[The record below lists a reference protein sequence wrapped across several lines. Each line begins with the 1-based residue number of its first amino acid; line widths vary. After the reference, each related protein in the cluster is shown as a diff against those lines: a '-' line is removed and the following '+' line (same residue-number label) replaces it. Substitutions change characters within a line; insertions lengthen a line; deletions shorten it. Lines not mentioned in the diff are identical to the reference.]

1 MPTGPI
7 PPDQVLDSALAAF
20 LAAMH
25 TYLPML
31 LIWGIAL
38 LSAAAFCGLG
48 YALLHCITTH
58 DWFGTIM
65 NMAWAF
71 ARVMVIFMVY
81 DNFQAIGSI
90 FPTMGKIVGWQI
102 AGLSPASVTP
112 SNLYSMG
119 LTIVSQLFWAR
130 HLGSWFNLV
139 ADAEFLILI
148 VLTMMAWFAAATR
161 FMFTL
166 IETEWV
172 FIKGAVT
179 VCFAAF
185 PHTFATLENWA
196 VQMLRVGI
204 RLIATLLII
213 AIAILLARGWT
224 ATLVALGKTINTN
237 PVVFAAIQF
246 SEAYLV
252 YWAVWHLPQQAG
264 AIVTSG
270 GSTGGI
276 TEDQP
281 GREAHSAITSAYTAG
296 AKALI
301 S

>member
-102 AGLSPASVTP
+102 AGLSPTWTYFSGRNAQTNHRPCTRSTTP
-112 SNLYSMG
+112 SNSK
-119 LTIVSQLFWAR
+119 S
-130 HLGSWFNLV
+130 
-139 ADAEFLILI
+139 
-148 VLTMMAWFAAATR
+148 
-161 FMFTL
+161 
-166 IETEWV
+166 
-172 FIKGAVT
+172 
-179 VCFAAF
+179 
-185 PHTFATLENWA
+185 
-196 VQMLRVGI
+196 
-204 RLIATLLII
+204 
-213 AIAILLARGWT
+213 
-224 ATLVALGKTINTN
+224 
-237 PVVFAAIQF
+237 
-246 SEAYLV
+246 
-252 YWAVWHLPQQAG
+252 
-264 AIVTSG
+264 
-270 GSTGGI
+270 
-276 TEDQP
+276 
-281 GREAHSAITSAYTAG
+281 
-296 AKALI
+296 
-301 S
+301 